1 MSFAVTVIYK
11 QISLTTAQYGLL
23 LAASL
28 IGMIPGSILF
38 GWLSDKMGRNK
49 IMDLDL
55 FFLVFGIN
63 PIKNTYLQK

>member
-1 MSFAVTVIYK
+1 M
-11 QISLTTAQYGLL
+11 SLTTAQYSLL

-49 IMDLDL
+49 IIDLDL

-63 PIKNTYLQK
+63 PIKNTSPEVISDRQ